1 MTDQTPKIYVLIGPP
16 ASGKSTW
23 TKNFLSSNPDY
34 VVISSDDII
43 EKHAAANGLNYTQA
57 FDKFSGFA
65 ISEMKKEATN
75 AFAEKR
81 NIIWDQ
87 TNMSAK
93 KRKGILDRAV
103 GYIKIAVDFDIPDAE
118 VNRRLKDREEK
129 TGKHIP
135 QHVMKSMYASYQP
148 PSRAEGFD
156 QIIRIKS

>member
-1 MTDQTPKIYVLIGPP
+1 MNTAAPKIYVLIGPP

-23 TKNFLSSNPDY
+23 TRKFLESNSDY

-43 EKHAAANGLNYTQA
+43 ERHAAANGLNYSQA

-65 ISEMKKEATN
+65 VSEMKKQARQ
-75 AFAEKR
+75 AFEDKK

-93 KRKGILDRAV
+93 KRKGILDQAS

-118 VNRRLKDREEK
+118 VNRRLKDRAEK

-135 QHVMKSMYASYQP
+135 EHVMKSMYASYQP

>member
-1 MTDQTPKIYVLIGPP
+1 MNTATPKIYVLIGPP

-23 TKNFLSSNPDY
+23 TRKFLESNSDY

-43 EKHAAANGLNYTQA
+43 ELRAAENGLTYSQA

-65 ISEMKKEATN
+65 VSEMKKQARE
-75 AFAEKR
+75 AFANKK

-87 TNMSAK
+87 TNMSSK
-93 KRKGILDRAV
+93 KRKGIIEQAA
-103 GYIKIAVDFDIPDAE
+103 GYIKIAVDFDIPDQE
-118 VNRRLKDREEK
+118 VNRRLKDRAEK

-135 QHVMKSMYASYQP
+135 EHVMKSMYASYQP